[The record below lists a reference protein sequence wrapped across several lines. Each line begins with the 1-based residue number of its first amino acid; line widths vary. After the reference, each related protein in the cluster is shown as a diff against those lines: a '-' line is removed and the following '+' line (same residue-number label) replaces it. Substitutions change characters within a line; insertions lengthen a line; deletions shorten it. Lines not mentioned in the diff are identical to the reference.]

1 LRAARRNLPYDG
13 RVPASTTPNEYMNAK
28 SARTTPR
35 HSNATA
41 LAALVAGAIAM
52 GASPVF
58 VRLTDVGPQASAFW
72 RTARALPVLWLWMQF
87 EEHYARER
95 QPLRLDR
102 SILLVG
108 ACFAGDLFFWHLAI
122 LNTTVANAT
131 FFAVTAPVF
140 VVAGAFLFLG
150 ERSGV
155 RVIAGLLFCL
165 AGGGA
170 LIGQSYEIDPARLAG
185 DFYGIVTAF
194 FFGAY
199 VLAVRHARAQHSA
212 ARLMFLST
220 AVTAVLLLVA
230 AIAIP
235 QQILPQT
242 AGSMSALLALAF
254 VSQAGGQGLL
264 TIALGTL
271 PATFSSLVI
280 FLEAIAAAALGW
292 LVLAE
297 KLTLIQAFGG
307 LLILCGIFI
316 ARPRATPPAG
326 APL

>member
-1 LRAARRNLPYDG
+1 MNGQEARAAEQG
-13 RVPASTTPNEYMNAK
+13 SIAPAI
-28 SARTTPR
+28 
-35 HSNATA
+35 
-41 LAALVAGAIAM
+41 AALVAGAIAM
-52 GASPVF
+52 GVSPIF

-72 RTARALPVLWLWMQF
+72 RTALALPLLWLWMRF
-87 EEHYARER
+87 EERDPRDR
-95 QPLRLDR
+95 QPLRIDR

-140 VVAGAFLFLG
+140 VVGGAFLFLG
-150 ERSGV
+150 ERSGT
-155 RVIAGLLFCL
+155 RMFAGLLLCL

-170 LIGQSYEIDPARLAG
+170 LIGQSYQVDPARLAG

-199 VLAVRHARAQHSA
+199 VLAVRHARGRHGA

-220 AVTAVLLLVA
+220 AVTAVLLFA
-230 AIAIP
+230 AALAIP
-235 QQILPQT
+235 QQILPRT
-242 AGSMSALLALAF
+242 AESFWALLGLAF

-280 FLEAIAAAALGW
+280 FLEAIAAAAFGW
-292 LVLAE
+292 LVLGE
-297 KLTLIQAFGG
+297 KLTFVQALGG

-316 ARPRATPPAG
+316 ARPRTSPPPG
-326 APL
+326 AVP

>member
-1 LRAARRNLPYDG
+1 
-13 RVPASTTPNEYMNAK
+13 
-28 SARTTPR
+28 
-35 HSNATA
+35 
-41 LAALVAGAIAM
+41 M
-52 GASPVF
+52 GASPIF

-72 RTARALPVLWLWMQF
+72 RTALALPVLWLWMRF
-87 EEHYARER
+87 EERDSR
-95 QPLRLDR
+95 NRRPLRFDR

-140 VVAGAFLFLG
+140 VVSGAYLFLG
-150 ERSGV
+150 ERSAM
-155 RVIAGLLFCL
+155 RVIAGLFFCL

-170 LIGQSYEIDPARLAG
+170 LIGQSYQVDPARLAG
-185 DFYGIVTAF
+185 DVYGIVTAF

-199 VLAVRHARAQHSA
+199 VLAVRHARSRHRA

-220 AVTAVLLLVA
+220 AVSAVLLLGA

-235 QQILPQT
+235 QQLLPQT
-242 AGSMSALLALAF
+242 AESIWALLALAF
-254 VSQAGGQGLL
+254 LSQAGGQGLL

-292 LVLAE
+292 IVLAE
-297 KLTLIQAFGG
+297 KLSLIQALGG
-307 LLILCGIFI
+307 LSILCGIFI

-326 APL
+326 AAP

>member
-1 LRAARRNLPYDG
+1 MKTEA
-13 RVPASTTPNEYMNAK
+13 VPSPSSRPN
-28 SARTTPR
+28 SG
-35 HSNATA
+35 A
-41 LAALVAGAIAM
+41 LLALVAGAVAM

-72 RTARALPVLWLWMQF
+72 RTALALPVLWLWMKF
-87 EEHYARER
+87 EERGAHAAGS
-95 QPLRLDR
+95 LRLDR

-150 ERSGV
+150 ERADA
-155 RVIAGLLFCL
+155 RMFAGLALCL
-165 AGGGA
+165 AGGAA
-170 LIGQSYEIDPARLAG
+170 LIGQSYQVDPGRLLG

-199 VLAVRHARAQHSA
+199 VLAVRHARSRHGA
-212 ARLMFLST
+212 ARLIFLST
-220 AVTAVLLLVA
+220 IVTAALLLVA
-230 AIAIP
+230 ALAIP
-235 QQILPQT
+235 QQLWPQSVES
-242 AGSMSALLALAF
+242 ASALLALAI

-264 TIALGTL
+264 AFALGSL

-280 FLEAIAAAALGW
+280 FLEAVAAAALGW
-292 LVLAE
+292 IVLSE
-297 KLTLIQAFGG
+297 KLSLIQLSGG
-307 LLILCGIFI
+307 LLILAGIFI
-316 ARPRATPPAG
+316 ARPRASNPAG
-326 APL
+326 VAP

>member
-1 LRAARRNLPYDG
+1 MKTDAISSSSSRSNSAAL
-13 RVPASTTPNEYMNAK
+13 
-28 SARTTPR
+28 
-35 HSNATA
+35 
-41 LAALVAGAIAM
+41 LALVAGAVAM

-72 RTARALPVLWLWMQF
+72 RTALALPALWLWMKF
-87 EEHYARER
+87 EERGAHAAG
-95 QPLRLDR
+95 PLRFDR

-150 ERSGV
+150 ERADA
-155 RVIAGLLFCL
+155 RMFTGLALCL
-165 AGGGA
+165 AGGAA
-170 LIGQSYEIDPARLAG
+170 LIGQSYQVNPGRLLG

-199 VLAVRHARAQHSA
+199 VLAVRHARSSHGA

-220 AVTAVLLLVA
+220 VVTAVLLLA
-230 AIAIP
+230 AALVIP
-235 QQILPQT
+235 QSILPHT
-242 AGSMSALLALAF
+242 VESASALLALAL

-264 TIALGTL
+264 AFALGSL

-280 FLEAIAAAALGW
+280 FLEAVAAAALGW
-292 LVLAE
+292 IVLSE
-297 KLTLIQAFGG
+297 KLSLIQLSGG
-307 LLILCGIFI
+307 LLILAGIFI
-316 ARPRATPPAG
+316 ARPRASNPAG
-326 APL
+326 VAP

>member
-1 LRAARRNLPYDG
+1 MESNIRTAPEHTAA
-13 RVPASTTPNEYMNAK
+13 
-28 SARTTPR
+28 SALT
-35 HSNATA
+35 
-41 LAALVAGAIAM
+41 ALVAGAVAM

-58 VRLTDVGPQASAFW
+58 VRLADIGPQASAFW
-72 RTARALPVLWLWMQF
+72 RTALALPVLWLWMRI
-87 EEHYARER
+87 EERDLAAR
-95 QPLRLDR
+95 PPIGFDK

-155 RVIAGLLFCL
+155 RVFAGLALCL
-165 AGGGA
+165 AGGAA
-170 LIGQSYEIDPARLAG
+170 LIGQSYQIDPARLVG

-199 VLAVRHARAQHSA
+199 VLAVRNARNRHGA

-220 AVTAVLLLVA
+220 AVTAALLLVA
-230 AIAIP
+230 TLVIP
-235 QQILPQT
+235 QPVIPRSVES
-242 AGSMSALLALAF
+242 AWALLALAF
-254 VSQAGGQGLL
+254 ISQAGGQGLL
-264 TIALGTL
+264 TIALGSL

-292 LVLAE
+292 IVLGE
-297 KLTLIQAFGG
+297 KLSIIQALGG
-307 LLILCGIFI
+307 LLILCGIYV
-316 ARPRATPPAG
+316 ARPRAAAPVGAG
-326 APL
+326 P

>member
-1 LRAARRNLPYDG
+1 MILER
-13 RVPASTTPNEYMNAK
+13 
-28 SARTTPR
+28 ARTAAR

-41 LAALVAGAIAM
+41 FAALVAGAIAM
-52 GASPVF
+52 GASPIF

-72 RTARALPVLWLWMQF
+72 RTAFALPVLWLWMRF
-87 EEHYARER
+87 EERNSRKRE
-95 QPLRLDR
+95 PLHFDR

-140 VVAGAFLFLG
+140 VVAGAFLLLN
-150 ERSGV
+150 EKSGV
-155 RVIAGLLFCL
+155 RVVAGLLFCL

-170 LIGQSYEIDPARLAG
+170 LIGQSYRVDPARLTG

-199 VLAVRHARAQHSA
+199 VLAVRHARARHGA

-220 AVTAVLLLVA
+220 AVSAFFLLGA

-235 QQILPQT
+235 QQLLPQT
-242 AGSMSALLALAF
+242 AASISALLALAL

-280 FLEAIAAAALGW
+280 FLEAVAAAAMGWIVLG
-292 LVLAE
+292 E
-297 KLTLIQAFGG
+297 RLTLIQSLGG
-307 LLILCGIFI
+307 ILILCGIFI
-316 ARPRATPPAG
+316 ARPRATPPEEAV
-326 APL
+326 P

>member
-1 LRAARRNLPYDG
+1 MTMKTEA
-13 RVPASTTPNEYMNAK
+13 VPSPSSRPN
-28 SARTTPR
+28 SG
-35 HSNATA
+35 A
-41 LAALVAGAIAM
+41 LLALVAGAVAM

-72 RTARALPVLWLWMQF
+72 RTALALPVLWLWMKF
-87 EEHYARER
+87 EERGAHAAGS
-95 QPLRLDR
+95 LRLDR

-150 ERSGV
+150 ERADA
-155 RVIAGLLFCL
+155 RMFAGLALCL
-165 AGGGA
+165 AGGAA
-170 LIGQSYEIDPARLAG
+170 LIGQSYQVDPGRLLG

-199 VLAVRHARAQHSA
+199 VLAVRHARSRHGA
-212 ARLMFLST
+212 ARLIFLST
-220 AVTAVLLLVA
+220 IVTAALLLVA
-230 AIAIP
+230 ALSIP
-235 QQILPQT
+235 QQLLPQSVES
-242 AGSMSALLALAF
+242 ASALLALAI

-264 TIALGTL
+264 AFALGSL

-280 FLEAIAAAALGW
+280 FLEAVAAAALGW
-292 LVLAE
+292 IVLSE
-297 KLTLIQAFGG
+297 KLSLIQLSGG
-307 LLILCGIFI
+307 LLILAGIFI
-316 ARPRATPPAG
+316 ARPRASNPAG
-326 APL
+326 VAP